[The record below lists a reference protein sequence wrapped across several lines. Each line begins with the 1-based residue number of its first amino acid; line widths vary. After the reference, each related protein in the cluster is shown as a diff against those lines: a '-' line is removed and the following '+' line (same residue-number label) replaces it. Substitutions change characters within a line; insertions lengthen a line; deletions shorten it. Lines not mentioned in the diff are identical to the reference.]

1 MEYTIISA
9 KTPITIEKH
18 VNALMVQGW
27 TPCGGIGF
35 GKEFFVQA
43 MTRDPLA
50 KALQAQNTTVYN
62 ASNFGGNGTSEKP

>member
-9 KTPITIEKH
+9 KTPTTIMKH
-18 VNALMVQGW
+18 TNALIAQGW
-27 TPCGGIGF
+27 IPCGGIGF

-50 KALQAQNTTVYN
+50 KALHNQDT
-62 ASNFGGNGTSEKP
+62 SIFGSNGTSEKP